1 MQLYKSTGG
10 GASTAVQSR
19 LWDGCYEIMA
29 VSVSGVSGTKCTSLD
44 CQREVQKINQE

>member
-29 VSVSGVSGTKCTSLD
+29 VSGTKCTSLD

>member
-29 VSVSGVSGTKCTSLD
+29 VSA
-44 CQREVQKINQE
+44 QYQELSVPR